1 MRRTSLYNLIAFNL
15 ISTTFSLGVEA
26 VGIDVVSV
34 GMASADVDADVEVD
48 AYRAGT
54 IDLAAAGP
62 ASTRSPVSCGSDRRM
77 ITPLLALVLRR
88 GICLD

>member
-1 MRRTSLYNLIAFNL
+1 MIAFNL

-26 VGIDVVSV
+26 VGADTVSV
-34 GMASADVDADVEVD
+34 GMASAEVDVDVEVD

-54 IDLAAAGP
+54 TALAGAGL
-62 ASTRSPVSCGSDRRM
+62 ASTRSPVSCERERRI

>member
-1 MRRTSLYNLIAFNL
+1 MRRTSLYSLIAFNL
-15 ISTTFSLGVEA
+15 ISTTFSLGV
-26 VGIDVVSV
+26 DRVSV
-34 GMASADVDADVEVD
+34 GTASADVEVDVEVD

-54 IDLAAAGP
+54 TALAGAGL
-62 ASTRSPVSCGSDRRM
+62 ASTRSPVSCERERRM

>member
-1 MRRTSLYNLIAFNL
+1 LIAFNL

-34 GMASADVDADVEVD
+34 GMASADVDVDVEVD

-54 IDLAAAGP
+54 TALAAAGL
-62 ASTRSPVSCGSDRRM
+62 ANTRSPVS
-77 ITPLLALVLRR
+77 
-88 GICLD
+88 